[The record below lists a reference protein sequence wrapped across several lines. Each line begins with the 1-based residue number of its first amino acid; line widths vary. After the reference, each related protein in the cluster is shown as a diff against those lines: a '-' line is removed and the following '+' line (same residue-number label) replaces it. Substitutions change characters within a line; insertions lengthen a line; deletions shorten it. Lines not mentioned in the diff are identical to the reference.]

1 MKPLVIFRGGF
12 YLAPPANLAVPDRCP
27 EPDSWTVPDLHYPA
41 RLAGRDTPVA
51 DWQGRADIVA
61 RNDTEIEVYVPCG
74 SLFDVVIVDR
84 TPTPESSAW
93 LDQWRDGY
101 VRGATGKR
109 AVSDRIVRA
118 RSGTWLDGYH
128 NGREARRRHNTES
141 T

>member
-12 YLAPPANLAVPDRCP
+12 YLAPPANLTVPDRCP
-27 EPDSWTVPDLHYPA
+27 GPDSWTVPDLHYPA
-41 RLAGRDTPVA
+41 RLSGRDTPVA

-109 AVSDRIVRA
+109 AASQTYLGA
-118 RSGTWLDGYH
+118 RSLHWSNGYYA
-128 NGREARRRHNTES
+128 GRLKRADTLPNA
-141 T
+141 